1 MRHNLTWQDRVVFSL
16 ATRQPLW
23 VWNAPGIGFS
33 PLGQLGVPVPKG
45 TNAVPRHMPGAR
57 LGAMH
62 WGGAGGSGYMLTLGY
77 TWSIGR
83 WMSLMSLGQWQ
94 DMTGILTATEK
105 LQSEGRNVIWMWY
118 VYVWFIYVH
127 IFSWGH
133 MQGKTGHL
141 YKCRNEIL

>member
-83 WMSLMSLGQWQ
+83 
-94 DMTGILTATEK
+94 
-105 LQSEGRNVIWMWY
+105 
-118 VYVWFIYVH
+118 
-127 IFSWGH
+127 
-133 MQGKTGHL
+133 
-141 YKCRNEIL
+141 